1 MKTPKLKSVY
11 RCQQCGFSSAKW
23 FGQCPDC
30 GQWNTLVEEAVELPG
45 KGSGKSR
52 ALTEFSSEITRLSG
66 EGVPEKNLSSC
77 RSTGISEFDRVLGG
91 GLVSGQVLLLA
102 GPPGI
107 GKSTLMLQLAAG
119 IAPHPDGS
127 YGGVTPGV
135 LYVSGEESLN
145 QIRSRACRL
154 KLKSDNIYLLS
165 ETNLGKIIDAF
176 HKTKPAV
183 IILDS
188 IQTVFH
194 PEYAGSPG
202 SVGQVRECAAELLRV
217 CKSGDS
223 ILFILGHVTKEGTLA
238 GPKILEHI
246 VDTVLDLDI
255 ERNQILR
262 ILRAHK
268 NRFGPT
274 SEVGIFEMGEQ
285 GLSGISDASMLFT
298 SFSSFADSR
307 RERAIAGRAFS
318 VAMEGARPMLAELQ
332 ALASPTRYPL
342 PRRMTTGLDLNRAQL
357 LLAAMEK
364 HIKLRLENSDVFASL
379 AGGIKFSDPALDLAL
394 CASIISSARDVP
406 VQADVIFIGE
416 VGILGQVARV
426 PWMARRLAE
435 ADRLGFKKAF
445 APSLP
450 SKDMPKLKSLEI
462 IATDDLASLISYMK
476 GS

>member
-1 MKTPKLKSVY
+1 MKTPRLKSVH

-30 GQWNTLVEEAVELPG
+30 GQWNTLVEEVVELSG
-45 KGSGKSR
+45 KGSGKSK
-52 ALTEFSSEITRLSG
+52 ALTEFSSEITKLSS
-66 EGVPEKNLSSC
+66 ESVPEENLSSC

-91 GLVSGQVLLLA
+91 GLISGQVLLLA

-107 GKSTLMLQLAAG
+107 GKSTLMLQLAASMSG
-119 IAPHPDGS
+119 GCGDG
-127 YGGVTPGV
+127 GV

-145 QIRSRACRL
+145 QVRSRACRL
-154 KLKSDNIYLLS
+154 KVKSNNIYLLS

-188 IQTVFH
+188 IQTIFH

-217 CKSGDS
+217 CKSANS

-285 GLSGISDASMLFT
+285 GLSGISDASILFT
-298 SFSSFADSR
+298 SFSGFADGH
-307 RERAIAGRAFS
+307 RERALAGRAFS
-318 VAMEGARPMLAELQ
+318 VAMEGTRPMLAELQ
-332 ALASPTRYPL
+332 ALASPTRYPF

-379 AGGIKFSDPALDLAL
+379 AGGIKFNDPALDLAL

-406 VQADVIFIGE
+406 VRADAVFIGE

-426 PWMARRLAE
+426 PWMARRLME

-445 APSLP
+445 VPGMP
-450 SKDMPKLKSLEI
+450 SKDIPKLKSIEV
-462 IATDDLASLISYMK
+462 IATDDLVSLISCI
-476 GS
+476 SSC